1 MAYVIITLKKGSDT
15 KHMSR
20 FEYQN
25 EYNKENYFKVALRIP
40 KEKKE
45 MLQELAKL
53 EKVSVNKLIINA
65 VEKFYGVDLSRKG
78 D

>member
-1 MAYVIITLKKGSDT
+1 
-15 KHMSR
+15 MSK

-25 EYNKENYFKVALRIP
+25 EYNRENYFKVALRIP

-65 VEKFYGVDLSRKG
+65 IEQFYGVDLSRKG
-78 D
+78 DE

>member
-1 MAYVIITLKKGSDT
+1 
-15 KHMSR
+15 MSR

-45 MLQELAKL
+45 MLQELARL
-53 EKVSVNKLIINA
+53 EKTSVNKLIINA
-65 VEKFYGVDLSRKG
+65 IEQFYGVDLSKK
-78 D
+78 DSE